1 MRACVRACMCVS
13 MCVCV
18 CTYVHTWVCV
28 CVGVCTCV
36 YVCVYVCVCV
46 CSFMHVCARVCTCV
60 CVRVRA
66 CVCAHSCMSVHV
78 CVWVGGWALANG
90 ILFSIYGIPIDQVT
104 AVIVCSTLQGAQ
116 CVSAWQIP
124 CNSLLVCG
132 HLWHC
137 HNASTQVFIVFS
149 CGRAECMASSS
160 SPQSVERPVPNKVLC
175 AVHDNLGV

>member
-1 MRACVRACMCVS
+1 M
-13 MCVCV
+13 
-18 CTYVHTWVCV
+18 CV

-36 YVCVYVCVCV
+36 YVCVCVCV
-46 CSFMHVCARVCTCV
+46 CTHSCMCVHVCTSVCVYVCVRVCVLFHACVCTCV
-60 CVRVRA
+60 YMCVCTCA
-66 CVCAHSCMSVHV
+66 CVCVRAHSCMSVHV

-90 ILFSIYGIPIDQVT
+90 ILFSIYGIPIDRVT

-116 CVSAWQIP
+116 CVSALQIP

-149 CGRAECMASSS
+149 CGR
-160 SPQSVERPVPNKVLC
+160 
-175 AVHDNLGV
+175 D